1 MSRKLNDVCE
11 LIVDCP
17 HSTEP
22 DEGEGYPII
31 RTPNIGVGYL
41 DLEGVQRVSKAAY
54 DRRNIRAVPR
64 PNDLILAR
72 EAPAGNVGII
82 REGMEV
88 CLGQRTVLIRPNVEK
103 VSPLFL
109 NYYLNA
115 PKQRHALLSNSN
127 GATVSHVNMP
137 VIRNLVIEL
146 PDREAQDR
154 IADVLSAYDELIE
167 NSRRQI
173 KLLEEAA
180 QRLYKEWFI
189 DLRFPGH
196 ETTPIVDG
204 LPEGWK
210 RQSLREFLVS
220 HIGGGWGKEFSES
233 SYPVQAAVIRATDI
247 EAIRNGN
254 VKGTPVRW
262 HAESNFQKRKLEPG
276 DIVFEV
282 SGGSKETGVG
292 RSLLIT
298 EEVLSMFDSPVIC
311 ASFCKRM
318 HLAES
323 ADSALLYWKIR
334 NDYKTGLIRK
344 YEKSSAGNIINFL
357 WEDFLDGYE
366 LLVPSDRIKEQF
378 ESAASLYS
386 KKLGTCCRQISFA
399 REARN
404 RLLPKLMSGE
414 IEV

>member
-1 MSRKLNDVCE
+1 MSCKLNDVCE

-88 CLGQRTVLIRPNVEK
+88 CLGQRTVLVRPKAEK

-137 VIRNLVIEL
+137 IIRNLVIGL
-146 PDREAQDR
+146 PDRETQDR

-167 NSRRQI
+167 NNRRQI

-189 DLRFPGH
+189 DLKFPGH

-204 LPEGWK
+204 LPEGWRMGCLGECCALIK
-210 RQSLREFLVS
+210 TISKQDERTGNELYIGLEHMPKDSICLRAHGVAADVVGNKTEFRKGDVLFGKIRPYFHKVGFAQFDGVTSTDAIVMRAVEGKQAFLLAVASSDEFVS
-220 HIGGGWGKEFSES
+220 YATATSKTGTKMPRADWAAMK
-233 SYPVQAAVIRATDI
+233 SYQVPI
-247 EAIRNGN
+247 
-254 VKGTPVRW
+254 P
-262 HAESNFQKRKLEPG
+262 
-276 DIVFEV
+276 
-282 SGGSKETGVG
+282 
-292 RSLLIT
+292 
-298 EEVLSMFDSPVIC
+298 
-311 ASFCKRM
+311 
-318 HLAES
+318 S
-323 ADSALLYWKIR
+323 ADVASRFENICESFLSAIAQCSS
-334 NDYKTGLIRK
+334 LIV
-344 YEKSSAGNIINFL
+344 A
-357 WEDFLDGYE
+357 
-366 LLVPSDRIKEQF
+366 
-378 ESAASLYS
+378 
-386 KKLGTCCRQISFA
+386 A
-399 REARN
+399 REARD

>member
-1 MSRKLNDVCE
+1 MSCKLNDVCE

-88 CLGQRTVLIRPNVEK
+88 CLGQRTVLIRPKAEK

-137 VIRNLVIEL
+137 IIRNLVIGL
-146 PDREAQDR
+146 PDRETQDR

-167 NSRRQI
+167 NNRRQI

-189 DLRFPGH
+189 DLKFPGH

-204 LPEGWK
+204 LPEGWRMGCLGECCALIK
-210 RQSLREFLVS
+210 TISKQDERTGNELYIGLEHMPKDSICLRAHGVAADVVGNKTEFRKGDVLFGKIRPYFHKVGFAQFDGVTSTDAIVMRAVEGKQAFLLAVASSDEFVS
-220 HIGGGWGKEFSES
+220 YATATSKTGTKMPRADWAAMK
-233 SYPVQAAVIRATDI
+233 SYQVPI
-247 EAIRNGN
+247 
-254 VKGTPVRW
+254 P
-262 HAESNFQKRKLEPG
+262 
-276 DIVFEV
+276 
-282 SGGSKETGVG
+282 
-292 RSLLIT
+292 
-298 EEVLSMFDSPVIC
+298 
-311 ASFCKRM
+311 
-318 HLAES
+318 S
-323 ADSALLYWKIR
+323 ADVASRFENICESFLSAIAQCSS
-334 NDYKTGLIRK
+334 LIV
-344 YEKSSAGNIINFL
+344 A
-357 WEDFLDGYE
+357 
-366 LLVPSDRIKEQF
+366 
-378 ESAASLYS
+378 
-386 KKLGTCCRQISFA
+386 A
-399 REARN
+399 REARDL
-404 RLLPKLMSGE
+404 LLPKLMSGE

>member
-1 MSRKLNDVCE
+1 MSCKLNDVCE

-82 REGMEV
+82 REGMKV
-88 CLGQRTVLIRPNVEK
+88 CLGQRTVLIRPSAEK

-146 PDREAQDR
+146 PDREDQDR

-189 DLRFPGH
+189 DLKFPGH
-196 ETTPIVDG
+196 ETAPIVDG

-210 RQSLREFLVS
+210 RLSLREYLVS

-233 SYPVQAAVIRATDI
+233 SYPVRAAVIRATDI

-366 LLVPSDRIKEQF
+366 LFVPSDRIKEQF

-386 KKLGTCCRQISFA
+386 KKLGICCRRISIA
-399 REARN
+399 REARD

>member
-1 MSRKLNDVCE
+1 MSCKLNDVCE

-88 CLGQRTVLIRPNVEK
+88 CLGQRTVLIRPKAEK

-137 VIRNLVIEL
+137 IICNLVIGL
-146 PDREAQDR
+146 PDRETQDR

-167 NSRRQI
+167 NNRRQI

-189 DLRFPGH
+189 DLKFPGH

-204 LPEGWK
+204 LPEGWRMGCLGECCALIK
-210 RQSLREFLVS
+210 TISKQDERTGNELYIGLEHMPKDSICLRAHGVAADVVGNKTEFRKGDVLFGKIRPYFHKVGFAQFDGVTSTDAIVMRAVEGKQAFLLAVASSDEFVS
-220 HIGGGWGKEFSES
+220 YATATSKTGTKMPRADWAAMK
-233 SYPVQAAVIRATDI
+233 SYQVPI
-247 EAIRNGN
+247 
-254 VKGTPVRW
+254 P
-262 HAESNFQKRKLEPG
+262 
-276 DIVFEV
+276 
-282 SGGSKETGVG
+282 
-292 RSLLIT
+292 
-298 EEVLSMFDSPVIC
+298 
-311 ASFCKRM
+311 
-318 HLAES
+318 S
-323 ADSALLYWKIR
+323 ADVASRFENICESFLSAIAQCSS
-334 NDYKTGLIRK
+334 LIV
-344 YEKSSAGNIINFL
+344 A
-357 WEDFLDGYE
+357 
-366 LLVPSDRIKEQF
+366 
-378 ESAASLYS
+378 
-386 KKLGTCCRQISFA
+386 A
-399 REARN
+399 REARD

>member
-1 MSRKLNDVCE
+1 MSCKLNDVCE

-88 CLGQRTVLIRPNVEK
+88 CLGQRTVLIRPKAEK

-137 VIRNLVIEL
+137 IIRNLVIGL
-146 PDREAQDR
+146 PDRETQDR

-167 NSRRQI
+167 NNRRQI

-189 DLRFPGH
+189 DFKFPGH

-204 LPEGWK
+204 LPEGWRMGCLGECCALIK
-210 RQSLREFLVS
+210 TISKQDERTGNELYIGLEHMPKDSICLRAHGVAADVVGNKTEFRKGDVLFGKIRPYFHKVGFAQFDGVTSTDAIVMRAVEGKQAFLLAVASSDEFVS
-220 HIGGGWGKEFSES
+220 YATATSKTGTKMPRADWAAMK
-233 SYPVQAAVIRATDI
+233 SYQVPI
-247 EAIRNGN
+247 
-254 VKGTPVRW
+254 P
-262 HAESNFQKRKLEPG
+262 
-276 DIVFEV
+276 
-282 SGGSKETGVG
+282 
-292 RSLLIT
+292 
-298 EEVLSMFDSPVIC
+298 
-311 ASFCKRM
+311 
-318 HLAES
+318 S
-323 ADSALLYWKIR
+323 ADVASRFENICESFLSAIAQCSS
-334 NDYKTGLIRK
+334 LIV
-344 YEKSSAGNIINFL
+344 A
-357 WEDFLDGYE
+357 
-366 LLVPSDRIKEQF
+366 
-378 ESAASLYS
+378 
-386 KKLGTCCRQISFA
+386 A
-399 REARN
+399 REARD

>member
-1 MSRKLNDVCE
+1 MSCKLNDVCE
-11 LIVDCP
+11 LIVDRP

-88 CLGQRTVLIRPNVEK
+88 CLGQRTVLIRPKAEK

-137 VIRNLVIEL
+137 IIRNLVIGL
-146 PDREAQDR
+146 PDRETQDR

-167 NSRRQI
+167 NNRRQI

-189 DLRFPGH
+189 DLKFPGH

-204 LPEGWK
+204 LPEGWRMGCLGECCALIK
-210 RQSLREFLVS
+210 TISKQDERTGNELYIGLEHMPKDSICLRAHGVAADVVGNKTEFRKGDVLFGKIRPYFHKVGFAQFDGVTSTDAIVMRAVEGKQAFLLAVASSDEFVS
-220 HIGGGWGKEFSES
+220 YATATSKTGTKMPRADWAAMK
-233 SYPVQAAVIRATDI
+233 SYQVPI
-247 EAIRNGN
+247 
-254 VKGTPVRW
+254 P
-262 HAESNFQKRKLEPG
+262 
-276 DIVFEV
+276 
-282 SGGSKETGVG
+282 
-292 RSLLIT
+292 
-298 EEVLSMFDSPVIC
+298 
-311 ASFCKRM
+311 
-318 HLAES
+318 S
-323 ADSALLYWKIR
+323 ADVASRFENICESFLSAIAQCSS
-334 NDYKTGLIRK
+334 LIV
-344 YEKSSAGNIINFL
+344 A
-357 WEDFLDGYE
+357 
-366 LLVPSDRIKEQF
+366 
-378 ESAASLYS
+378 
-386 KKLGTCCRQISFA
+386 A
-399 REARN
+399 REARD

>member
-1 MSRKLNDVCE
+1 MSCKLNDVCE

-88 CLGQRTVLIRPNVEK
+88 CLGQRTVLIRPKAEK

-137 VIRNLVIEL
+137 IIRYLVIGL
-146 PDREAQDR
+146 PDRETQDR

-167 NSRRQI
+167 NNRRQI

-189 DLRFPGH
+189 DLKFPGH

-204 LPEGWK
+204 LPEGWRMGCLGECCALIK
-210 RQSLREFLVS
+210 TISKQDERTGNELYIGLEHMPKDSICLRAHGVAADVVGNKTEFRKGDVLFGKIRPYFHKVGFAQFDGVTSTDAIVMRAVEGKQAFLLAVASSDEFVS
-220 HIGGGWGKEFSES
+220 YATATSKTGTKMPRADWAAMK
-233 SYPVQAAVIRATDI
+233 SYQVPI
-247 EAIRNGN
+247 
-254 VKGTPVRW
+254 P
-262 HAESNFQKRKLEPG
+262 
-276 DIVFEV
+276 
-282 SGGSKETGVG
+282 
-292 RSLLIT
+292 
-298 EEVLSMFDSPVIC
+298 
-311 ASFCKRM
+311 
-318 HLAES
+318 S
-323 ADSALLYWKIR
+323 ADVASRFENICESFLSAIAQCSS
-334 NDYKTGLIRK
+334 LIV
-344 YEKSSAGNIINFL
+344 A
-357 WEDFLDGYE
+357 
-366 LLVPSDRIKEQF
+366 
-378 ESAASLYS
+378 
-386 KKLGTCCRQISFA
+386 A
-399 REARN
+399 REARD

-414 IEV
+414 IAV

>member
-1 MSRKLNDVCE
+1 MSCKLNDVCE

-41 DLEGVQRVSKAAY
+41 DLEGVQRVSRAAY
-54 DRRNIRAVPR
+54 DRRNIRAIPR

-82 REGMEV
+82 REGAEV
-88 CLGQRTVLIRPNVEK
+88 CLGQRTVLIRPNAEK

-137 VIRNLVIEL
+137 IIRNLVIEL
-146 PDREAQDR
+146 PDRETQDR
-154 IADVLSAYDELIE
+154 IAGALSAYDELIE
-167 NSRRQI
+167 NNRRQI
-173 KLLEEAA
+173 KLLEEAV

-189 DLRFPGH
+189 DLKFPGH

-204 LPEGWK
+204 LPEGWRRAK
-210 RQSLREFLVS
+210 LVDVADVQYGFAFKANQFNSDGNGLPIIRIRNIVDSFSRDYTTEKADEKYLVYDGDTVVGMDGDFCINTWTGGMAYLVQRSCRIKARDDGLDAYLRWAIVA
-220 HIGGGWGKEFSES
+220 
-233 SYPVQAAVIRATDI
+233 PIRAFQ
-247 EAIRNGN
+247 NGI
-254 VKGTPVRW
+254 VGATVA
-262 HAESNFQKRKLEPG
+262 HLGKRHI
-276 DIVFEV
+276 DSI
-282 SGGSKETGVG
+282 
-292 RSLLIT
+292 
-298 EEVLSMFDSPVIC
+298 EVLIPSYGAAGLFSDMRNQIVNLKKQI
-311 ASFCKRM
+311 
-318 HLAES
+318 AE
-323 ADSALLYWKIR
+323 
-334 NDYKTGLIRK
+334 
-344 YEKSSAGNIINFL
+344 
-357 WEDFLDGYE
+357 
-366 LLVPSDRIKEQF
+366 
-378 ESAASLYS
+378 
-386 KKLGTCCRQISFA
+386 A
-399 REARN
+399 REARD

>member
-1 MSRKLNDVCE
+1 MSCKLNDVCE

-54 DRRNIRAVPR
+54 DRRNIRAIPR

-82 REGMEV
+82 REGAEV
-88 CLGQRTVLIRPNVEK
+88 CLGQRTVLIRPNAEK

-137 VIRNLVIEL
+137 IIRNLVIEL
-146 PDREAQDR
+146 PDRESQDR
-154 IADVLSAYDELIE
+154 IAGALSAYDELIE
-167 NSRRQI
+167 NNRRQI
-173 KLLEEAA
+173 KLLEEAT

-189 DLRFPGH
+189 DLKFPDH
-196 ETTPIVDG
+196 EVTPVHDG
-204 LPEGWK
+204 LPDGWRMGCLGECCALIK
-210 RQSLREFLVS
+210 TISKQDERTGNELYIGLEHMPKDSICLRA
-220 HIGGGWGKEFSES
+220 H
-233 SYPVQAAVIRATDI
+233 
-247 EAIRNGN
+247 
-254 VKGTPVRW
+254 
-262 HAESNFQKRKLEPG
+262 
-276 DIVFEV
+276 
-282 SGGSKETGVG
+282 GV
-292 RSLLIT
+292 
-298 EEVLSMFDSPVIC
+298 
-311 ASFCKRM
+311 
-318 HLAES
+318 S
-323 ADSALLYWKIR
+323 ADVVGNKTEFRKGDVLFGKIR
-334 NDYKTGLIRK
+334 PYFHKVGFAQFDGVTSTDAIVMRAVEGKQAFLLAVASSDEFVSYATATSKTGTKMPRADWAAMKSYQIPIPSADVASRFENICGSFLSAIAQCSSLI
-344 YEKSSAGNIINFL
+344 
-357 WEDFLDGYE
+357 
-366 LLVPSDRIKEQF
+366 V
-378 ESAASLYS
+378 AA
-386 KKLGTCCRQISFA
+386 C
-399 REARN
+399 EARD

>member
-1 MSRKLNDVCE
+1 MSCKLNDVCE

-41 DLEGVQRVSKAAY
+41 DFEGVQRVSKAAY

-88 CLGQRTVLIRPNVEK
+88 CLGQRTVLIRPNAEK
-103 VSPLFL
+103 VSPQFL

-137 VIRNLVIEL
+137 VIRNLIIEL

-167 NSRRQI
+167 NSHRQI

-189 DLRFPGH
+189 DLKFPGH
-196 ETTPIVDG
+196 ETTSIVDG
-204 LPEGWK
+204 LPEGWCK
-210 RQSLREFLVS
+210 ATLGELSVLITRGITPRYSETSDFLVLGQRCVRGNLVDLSCARRCERKGIAEQKMLKRGDVLINSTGTGSLGRTAQVWFDPIEMTADS
-220 HIGGGWGKEFSES
+220 HVTIVRASSSELS
-233 SYPVQAAVIRATDI
+233 SYLAQWAFANESFIESLHTGSTGQTELPRERVSSIRVLAPSPGALNQFNSFVSPMVGKVNMLQRSIAA
-247 EAIRNGN
+247 
-254 VKGTPVRW
+254 
-262 HAESNFQKRKLEPG
+262 
-276 DIVFEV
+276 
-282 SGGSKETGVG
+282 
-292 RSLLIT
+292 
-298 EEVLSMFDSPVIC
+298 
-311 ASFCKRM
+311 
-318 HLAES
+318 
-323 ADSALLYWKIR
+323 
-334 NDYKTGLIRK
+334 
-344 YEKSSAGNIINFL
+344 
-357 WEDFLDGYE
+357 
-366 LLVPSDRIKEQF
+366 
-378 ESAASLYS
+378 
-386 KKLGTCCRQISFA
+386 A
-399 REARN
+399 REARD

>member
-1 MSRKLNDVCE
+1 MSCKLNDVCE

-88 CLGQRTVLIRPNVEK
+88 CLGQRTVLIRPSAEK

-146 PDREAQDR
+146 PDREDQDR

-189 DLRFPGH
+189 DLKFPGH
-196 ETTPIVDG
+196 ETAPIVDG

-210 RQSLREFLVS
+210 RLSLREYLVS

-233 SYPVQAAVIRATDI
+233 SYPVRAAVIRATDI

-366 LLVPSDRIKEQF
+366 LFVPSDRIKEQF

-386 KKLGTCCRQISFA
+386 KKLGICCRRISFA
-399 REARN
+399 REARD

>member
-1 MSRKLNDVCE
+1 MSCKLNDVCE

-88 CLGQRTVLIRPNVEK
+88 CLGQRTVLIRPKAEK

-127 GATVSHVNMP
+127 GVTVSHVNMP
-137 VIRNLVIEL
+137 IIRNLVIGL
-146 PDREAQDR
+146 PDRETQDR

-167 NSRRQI
+167 NNRRQI

-189 DLRFPGH
+189 DLKFPGH

-204 LPEGWK
+204 LPEGWRMGCLGECCALIK
-210 RQSLREFLVS
+210 TISKQDERTGNELYIGLEHMPKDSICLRAHGVAADVVGNKTEFRKGDVLFGKIRPYFHKVGFAQFDGVTSTDAIVMRAVEGKQAFLLAVASSDEFVS
-220 HIGGGWGKEFSES
+220 YATATSKTGTKMPRADWAAMK
-233 SYPVQAAVIRATDI
+233 SYQVPI
-247 EAIRNGN
+247 
-254 VKGTPVRW
+254 P
-262 HAESNFQKRKLEPG
+262 
-276 DIVFEV
+276 
-282 SGGSKETGVG
+282 
-292 RSLLIT
+292 
-298 EEVLSMFDSPVIC
+298 
-311 ASFCKRM
+311 
-318 HLAES
+318 S
-323 ADSALLYWKIR
+323 ADVASRFENICESFLSAIAQCSS
-334 NDYKTGLIRK
+334 LIV
-344 YEKSSAGNIINFL
+344 A
-357 WEDFLDGYE
+357 
-366 LLVPSDRIKEQF
+366 
-378 ESAASLYS
+378 
-386 KKLGTCCRQISFA
+386 A
-399 REARN
+399 REARD

>member
-1 MSRKLNDVCE
+1 MSCKLNDVCE

-72 EAPAGNVGII
+72 EAPAGNVVII

-88 CLGQRTVLIRPNVEK
+88 CLGQRTVLIRPKAEK

-137 VIRNLVIEL
+137 IIRNLVIGL
-146 PDREAQDR
+146 PDRETQDR

-167 NSRRQI
+167 NNRRQI

-189 DLRFPGH
+189 DLKFPGH

-204 LPEGWK
+204 LPEGWRMGCLGECCALIK
-210 RQSLREFLVS
+210 TISKQDERTGNELYIGLEHMPKDSICLRAHGVAADVVGNKTEFRKGDVLFGKIRPYFHKVGFAQFDGVTSTDAIVMRAVEGKQAFLLAVASSDEFVS
-220 HIGGGWGKEFSES
+220 YATATSKTGTKMPRADWAAMK
-233 SYPVQAAVIRATDI
+233 SYQVPI
-247 EAIRNGN
+247 
-254 VKGTPVRW
+254 P
-262 HAESNFQKRKLEPG
+262 
-276 DIVFEV
+276 
-282 SGGSKETGVG
+282 
-292 RSLLIT
+292 
-298 EEVLSMFDSPVIC
+298 
-311 ASFCKRM
+311 
-318 HLAES
+318 S
-323 ADSALLYWKIR
+323 ADVASRFENICESFLSAIAQCSS
-334 NDYKTGLIRK
+334 LIV
-344 YEKSSAGNIINFL
+344 A
-357 WEDFLDGYE
+357 
-366 LLVPSDRIKEQF
+366 
-378 ESAASLYS
+378 
-386 KKLGTCCRQISFA
+386 A
-399 REARN
+399 REARD

>member
-1 MSRKLNDVCE
+1 MSCKLNDVCE

-54 DRRNIRAVPR
+54 DRRNVRAVPR

-88 CLGQRTVLIRPNVEK
+88 CLGQRTVLIRPNAEK

-167 NSRRQI
+167 NNRRQI

-180 QRLYKEWFI
+180 QRFYKEWFI
-189 DLRFPGH
+189 DLKFPGH

-204 LPEGWK
+204 LPEGWEAVHSSEAFK
-210 RQSLREFLVS
+210 IS
-220 HIGGGWGKEFSES
+220 IGKTPPRKEPQWF
-233 SYPVQAAVIRATDI
+233 T
-247 EAIRNGN
+247 
-254 VKGTPVRW
+254 
-262 HAESNFQKRKLEPG
+262 
-276 DIVFEV
+276 
-282 SGGSKETGVG
+282 ETGVPWASVADLGKCDAFILRTAECLTDEAIERYNVKMVPANTILISFKMTIG
-292 RSLLIT
+292 RVAIAPFVIATNEAIAHFVCSNKLIVPYAFEYFRNFEYTKLGSTSSIATAINSKIVKTIPFVLPSQQLIEMFGTRAWPLL
-298 EEVLSMFDSPVIC
+298 E
-311 ASFCKRM
+311 
-318 HLAES
+318 
-323 ADSALLYWKIR
+323 
-334 NDYKTGLIRK
+334 LIRACQQK
-344 YEKSSAGNIINFL
+344 MLA
-357 WEDFLDGYE
+357 
-366 LLVPSDRIKEQF
+366 
-378 ESAASLYS
+378 
-386 KKLGTCCRQISFA
+386 A
-399 REARN
+399 REARD

-414 IEV
+414 IEVQ

>member
-1 MSRKLNDVCE
+1 MSCKLNDVCE

-88 CLGQRTVLIRPNVEK
+88 CLGQRTVLIRPKAEK

-137 VIRNLVIEL
+137 IIRNLVIGL
-146 PDREAQDR
+146 PDRETQDR

-167 NSRRQI
+167 NNRRQI

-189 DLRFPGH
+189 DLKFPGH
-196 ETTPIVDG
+196 ETTRIVDG
-204 LPEGWK
+204 LPEGWRMGCLGECCALIK
-210 RQSLREFLVS
+210 TISKQDERTGNELYIGLEHMPKDSICLRAHGVAADVVGNKTEFRKGDVLFGKIRPYFHKVGFAQFDGVTSTDAIVMRAVEGKQAFLLAVASSDEFVS
-220 HIGGGWGKEFSES
+220 YATATSKTGTKMPRADWAAMK
-233 SYPVQAAVIRATDI
+233 SYQVPI
-247 EAIRNGN
+247 
-254 VKGTPVRW
+254 P
-262 HAESNFQKRKLEPG
+262 
-276 DIVFEV
+276 
-282 SGGSKETGVG
+282 
-292 RSLLIT
+292 
-298 EEVLSMFDSPVIC
+298 
-311 ASFCKRM
+311 
-318 HLAES
+318 S
-323 ADSALLYWKIR
+323 ADVASRFENICESFLSAIAQCSS
-334 NDYKTGLIRK
+334 LIV
-344 YEKSSAGNIINFL
+344 A
-357 WEDFLDGYE
+357 
-366 LLVPSDRIKEQF
+366 
-378 ESAASLYS
+378 
-386 KKLGTCCRQISFA
+386 A
-399 REARN
+399 REARD

>member
-1 MSRKLNDVCE
+1 MSCKLNDVCE

-88 CLGQRTVLIRPNVEK
+88 CLGQRTVLIRPNAEK

-137 VIRNLVIEL
+137 VIRNLIIEL

-167 NSRRQI
+167 NGRRQI

-189 DLRFPGH
+189 DLKFPGH

-204 LPEGWK
+204 LPEGWCK
-210 RQSLREFLVS
+210 ATLGELSVLITRGITPRYSETSDFLVLGQRCVRGNLVDLSCARRCERKGIAEQKMLKRGDVLINSTGTGSLGRTAQVWFDPIEMTADS
-220 HIGGGWGKEFSES
+220 HVTIVRASSPELS
-233 SYPVQAAVIRATDI
+233 SYLAQWAFANESFIESLHTGSTGQTELPRERVSSIRVLAPSPGALNQFNSFVSPMVGKVNMLQRSIAV
-247 EAIRNGN
+247 
-254 VKGTPVRW
+254 
-262 HAESNFQKRKLEPG
+262 
-276 DIVFEV
+276 
-282 SGGSKETGVG
+282 
-292 RSLLIT
+292 
-298 EEVLSMFDSPVIC
+298 
-311 ASFCKRM
+311 
-318 HLAES
+318 
-323 ADSALLYWKIR
+323 
-334 NDYKTGLIRK
+334 
-344 YEKSSAGNIINFL
+344 
-357 WEDFLDGYE
+357 
-366 LLVPSDRIKEQF
+366 
-378 ESAASLYS
+378 
-386 KKLGTCCRQISFA
+386 A
-399 REARN
+399 REARD

>member
-1 MSRKLNDVCE
+1 MSCKLNDVCE

-41 DLEGVQRVSKAAY
+41 DLEGVQRVSRAAY

-82 REGMEV
+82 REGAEV
-88 CLGQRTVLIRPNVEK
+88 CLGQRTVLIRPNAEK

-137 VIRNLVIEL
+137 IIRNLVIEL
-146 PDREAQDR
+146 PDRETQDR

-167 NSRRQI
+167 NNRKQI

-180 QRLYKEWFI
+180 QRLYREWFI
-189 DLRFPGH
+189 DLKFPGH
-196 ETTPIVDG
+196 ETTPIHNG

-210 RQSLREFLVS
+210 RCHLRDVLE
-220 HIGGGWGKEFSES
+220 INGGKDYKQLKSGT
-233 SYPVQAAVIRATDI
+233 YPVYGSGGLMCRVDSFLYEGESVLIPRKGTLNNVMYRNEAFWTVDTLFYTRVLLKNGGKYLFHAVRAFDFASMNIGAAV
-247 EAIRNGN
+247 
-254 VKGTPVRW
+254 P
-262 HAESNFQKRKLEPG
+262 
-276 DIVFEV
+276 
-282 SGGSKETGVG
+282 
-292 RSLLIT
+292 
-298 EEVLSMFDSPVIC
+298 SMT
-311 ASFCKRM
+311 
-318 HLAES
+318 
-323 ADSALLYWKIR
+323 
-334 NDYKTGLIRK
+334 KTK
-344 YEKSSAGNIINFL
+344 
-357 WEDFLDGYE
+357 LDGLVLTIPTE
-366 LLVPSDRIKEQF
+366 LFLERF
-378 ESAASLYS
+378 ERAVAPFYQAMTVLQQQIAA
-386 KKLGTCCRQISFA
+386 A
-399 REARN
+399 REARD

-414 IEV
+414 TAGCGR